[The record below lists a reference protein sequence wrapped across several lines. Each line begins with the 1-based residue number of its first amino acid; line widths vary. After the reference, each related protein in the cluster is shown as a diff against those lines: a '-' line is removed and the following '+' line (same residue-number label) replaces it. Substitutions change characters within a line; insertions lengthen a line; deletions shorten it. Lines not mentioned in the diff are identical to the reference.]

1 MLMNMKI
8 VEALVKCAQYYHKC
22 YGYRYIVRVKIV
34 NEMPLNQYVSKAIIC
49 NRPQER
55 SSALR
60 RTTEPLSLQNTNT
73 VSTALN
79 IYYWNSSLVLRCE
92 TFFKCIMYTCINLC
106 NVYFSH
112 SVFIFL

>member
-34 NEMPLNQYVSKAIIC
+34 NEMPLNQYVRKANIIC

-79 IYYWNSSLVLRCE
+79 ICILLEFKSGSS
-92 TFFKCIMYTCINLC
+92 M
-106 NVYFSH
+106 
-112 SVFIFL
+112 